1 MKQDYIT
8 DDERNFIINCKLKLR
23 AVIKAE
29 GWTVEALSLDNGIP
43 SSTIYSW
50 LDVDQLTFP
59 LPGICV
65 LCRSMKYRFIPYWLI
80 PCGIRSIRTAICSC
94 ARGWRNRL
102 KTFGRSR
109 ISITSAKRFSPEL
122 NKFSHAK
129 ISGTTATS
137 IRGASIQF
145 HMWNTIIGQTRTV

>member
-50 LDVDQLTFP
+50 LDVNQLTFP

-65 LCRSMKYRFIPYWLI
+65 LCRSMKIPVHSVLAD
-80 PCGIRSIRTAICSC
+80 P
-94 ARGWRNRL
+94 
-102 KTFGRSR
+102 
-109 ISITSAKRFSPEL
+109 
-122 NKFSHAK
+122 
-129 ISGTTATS
+129 
-137 IRGASIQF
+137 
-145 HMWNTIIGQTRTV
+145 MWNSIDKDRYLFVRPWMEEPIENVRAFTDFYYKCKAIFSRAE